1 MKHTPNQL
9 FEQLSKE
16 FSSKK
21 DKELLNEEL
30 GQIVTLKPI
39 NTIEASAKDPFWTK
53 FENFLAEGGTLEPL
67 VNNEDKVKYNSK
79 EQDEKIKADPKLKFE
94 MDNKLGGSFK
104 VSDAVEN
111 IDSHNYD
118 YDPKVENIN
127 NVNAQEVLSGVQLE
141 INYNKELSLD
151 EAMELAVKNL
161 AKDPLHYVKEGQ
173 FGVKGLGYK
182 EGKQQQSDGET
193 YGGSGF
199 SSKLK
204 DGGDSM
210 VPLKENIKKLVLEA
224 FGTVVTSGN
233 PNSLAAQSGNMIR
246 QMMAEKE
253 EEKKLPMD
261 EMEDEGTSVS
271 YSDTT
276 SEAAKPDFADIDGDG
291 DKKETMKQAAKD
303 KKKKMKKESID
314 SKLAEIGKEAE
325 KVKMEAQLD
334 FLHDHIAEKVNR
346 VSSIQ
351 EDENLSE
358 LIDKSKMKQM
368 QREIKDLQR
377 RKAKMERIY
386 EKSCGSKYSKKEM
399 VDEMDEVSWNDK
411 NNPTRGAAGER
422 DPKKVGQ
429 STSAY
434 TINEGLDGGV
444 YEIPK
449 DVSDEALKPYIGKFL
464 EPTDAKND
472 MVSNAT
478 EYDKEGGL
486 FKIGQKVELNPAVS
500 LSSFGKSLGK
510 PEKAKDDNE
519 KPAEYR
525 DESGKKVKNPNFNIK
540 KVSYKLVK

>member
-368 QREIKDLQR
+368 QREIKDLER
-377 RKAKMERIY
+377 KKAKMERIY

-399 VDEMDEVSWNDK
+399 VDEMDEVSWNEK

-422 DPKKVGQ
+422 DPKQVGQ
-429 STSAY
+429 SVSAY
-434 TINEGLDGGV
+434 
-444 YEIPK
+444 
-449 DVSDEALKPYIGKFL
+449 
-464 EPTDAKND
+464 
-472 MVSNAT
+472 
-478 EYDKEGGL
+478 
-486 FKIGQKVELNPAVS
+486 AVN
-500 LSSFGKSLGK
+500 K
-510 PEKAKDDNE
+510 
-519 KPAEYR
+519 
-525 DESGKKVKNPNFNIK
+525 
-540 KVSYKLVK
+540 